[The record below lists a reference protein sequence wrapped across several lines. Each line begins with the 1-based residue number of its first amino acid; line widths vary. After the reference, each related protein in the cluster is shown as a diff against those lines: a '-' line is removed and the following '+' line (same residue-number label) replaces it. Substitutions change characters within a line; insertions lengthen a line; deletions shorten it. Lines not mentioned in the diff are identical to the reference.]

1 MSEEDNSENFS
12 HNEHQSEGEQRRDET
27 RAGVGGAKSLASVQ
41 QLQRRA
47 SVVKSSAFCQQLFA
61 ARIQI
66 KLSLYE

>member
-1 MSEEDNSENFS
+1 MSEEDNTENFH

-27 RAGVGGAKSLASVQ
+27 RAGGGAKSLASVR

-47 SVVKSSAFCQQLFA
+47 SVVKSSTFCQQLFA